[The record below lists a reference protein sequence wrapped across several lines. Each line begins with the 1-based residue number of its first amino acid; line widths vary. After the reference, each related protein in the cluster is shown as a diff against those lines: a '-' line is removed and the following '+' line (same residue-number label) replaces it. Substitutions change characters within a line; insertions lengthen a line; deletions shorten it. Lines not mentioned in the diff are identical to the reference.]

1 MANGTD
7 NPLACSVLNIVS
19 LNTGLAS
26 LKFNV
31 EFEAFDG
38 DGDAA
43 ESFHVLAL
51 RTDNDDEGAS
61 AIFLVDFVEVADA
74 GEAEAGVGVE
84 GVAG

>member
-7 NPLACSVLNIVS
+7 NPFACSVLNIVS

-26 LKFNV
+26 LKVDV
-31 EFEAFDG
+31 EFEAFDWNS
-38 DGDAA
+38 DAA

-51 RTDNDDEGAS
+51 RTDNDDEGTGS
-61 AIFLVDFVEVADA
+61 VIVELVEIADA
-74 GEAEAGVGVE
+74 SEAEAGVGVE